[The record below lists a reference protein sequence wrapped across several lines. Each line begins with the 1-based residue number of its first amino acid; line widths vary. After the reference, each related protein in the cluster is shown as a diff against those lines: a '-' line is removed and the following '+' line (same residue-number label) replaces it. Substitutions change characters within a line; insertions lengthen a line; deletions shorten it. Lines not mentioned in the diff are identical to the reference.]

1 MRPSVSQRVGLADL
15 QTSPPPVAPC
25 RVACRCV
32 KPMKEMKPKE
42 DIVPRPDPQS
52 GLRRGSEKY
61 NLLMLEIKK
70 QGGGRCR
77 SAGQQ
82 QLLEKL
88 RSRRMMKMKP
98 EGQSAEGPAKKMK
111 VAGQDV
117 GIGRR
122 RDIQAAAAGK
132 F

>member
-1 MRPSVSQRVGLADL
+1 
-15 QTSPPPVAPC
+15 
-25 RVACRCV
+25 
-32 KPMKEMKPKE
+32 MKPKE

-88 RSRRMMKMKP
+88 RSRRMMKP
-98 EGQSAEGPAKKMK
+98 EGQSAEGAAKKMK